1 MIGERSF
8 PDPAILTAAQ
18 RPRRVLKKLP
28 KTVAKCAKALAPL
41 RVRLRLMLQD
51 EGRFGRISTPQRCWA
66 PRGIRP
72 YVPSQIV
79 REYTYAYVP
88 VSPHDGTMDSLILPQ
103 VSEQAMSIF
112 LREVSNRHPDEFIL
126 MVMDGAGWHKAKALT
141 VPANM
146 ALIFLPPYSPQ
157 LNPVEHLWDHIR
169 EDGFRNKA
177 FNSIEAVEDQLMQSL
192 EALEKDP
199 SLVASMTG
207 FPWIVSMNLHAK

>member
-1 MIGERSF
+1 M
-8 PDPAILTAAQ
+8 
-18 RPRRVLKKLP
+18 
-28 KTVAKCAKALAPL
+28 AKCAKALAPL
-41 RVRLRLMLQD
+41 GVRLRLMLQD

-79 REYTYAYVP
+79 REYTYAYVA

-103 VSEQAMSIF
+103 VSEQPMSIF

-126 MVMDGAGWHKAKALT
+126 MVMDGAGWHKAKALS
-141 VPANM
+141 VPENM
-146 ALIFLPPYSPQ
+146 ALIFLPPYSPE
-157 LNPVEHLWDHIR
+157 LNPVEHIWESIR
-169 EDGFRNKA
+169 ENGFRNKA

-199 SLVASMTG
+199 ASVASMTG
-207 FPWIVSMNLHAK
+207 FPWIVSTNLNAK

>member
-1 MIGERSF
+1 
-8 PDPAILTAAQ
+8 
-18 RPRRVLKKLP
+18 
-28 KTVAKCAKALAPL
+28 
-41 RVRLRLMLQD
+41 MLQD

-72 YVPSQIV
+72 SVPSQIV
-79 REYTYAYVP
+79 REYTYAYVA

-112 LREVSNRHPDEFIL
+112 LREVSNRYPDEFIL
-126 MVMDGAGWHKAKALT
+126 MVMDGAGWHKAKALS

-146 ALIFLPPYSPQ
+146 ALSFLPPYSPE
-157 LNPVEHLWDHIR
+157 LNPVEHVWEHIR

-199 SLVASMTG
+199 ALVASMTG
-207 FPWIVSMNLHAK
+207 FSWIVSMNLHAK

>member
-1 MIGERSF
+1 M
-8 PDPAILTAAQ
+8 
-18 RPRRVLKKLP
+18 
-28 KTVAKCAKALAPL
+28 AKCAKALAPL

-79 REYTYAYVP
+79 REYTYAYVA

-126 MVMDGAGWHKAKALT
+126 MVMDGAGWHRAKALS

-146 ALIFLPPYSPQ
+146 ALFFLPPYSPE
-157 LNPVEHLWDHIR
+157 LNPVEHIWEHIR
-169 EDGFRNKA
+169 ENGFRNKA

-192 EALEKDP
+192 QSLERDAA
-199 SLVASMTG
+199 SVASMTG